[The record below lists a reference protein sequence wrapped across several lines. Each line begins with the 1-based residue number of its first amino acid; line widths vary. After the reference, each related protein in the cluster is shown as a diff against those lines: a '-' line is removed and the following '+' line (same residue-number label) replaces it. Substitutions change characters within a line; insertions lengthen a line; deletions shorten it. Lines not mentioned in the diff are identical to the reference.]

1 MSPRQSTVTSHTHLV
16 VGTIVHMTNQL
27 RSAPRQLVRSK
38 CISHIISARIVRVP
52 RMSSREGALSGVD
65 LFGVET
71 VCPLDNELLTRCDL
85 IAHEDFK
92 GAFGLRGIVDGYA
105 A

>member
-1 MSPRQSTVTSHTHLV
+1 
-16 VGTIVHMTNQL
+16 
-27 RSAPRQLVRSK
+27 
-38 CISHIISARIVRVP
+38 
-52 RMSSREGALSGVD
+52 MSSREGALSGVD